1 MSVSLT
7 VMTFNLLEDQPEDGP
22 NCWEK
27 RKDLCVSVITS
38 YSPIILCTQQGVKS
52 QLEYLQQCLPVQQ
65 TDLQHMSVS
74 FILARVIIPP
84 SSGYDQFGISR
95 KGSED
100 VSDQHCTIFYDKEKV
115 ELLEGGTFWL
125 SESPSV
131 PGRVEAPGFSFQIV
145 NTNMDEFSPRARR
158 RSALLTWQH
167 IASLPPSLPV
177 AYCGGFNTQKE
188 STTGRFLLGRSR
200 EHGVVGDMRDAW
212 PNARLRKNMSLI
224 RTYHGFK
231 GNKQGAVEFLKLIF
245 RALCLCWDRQTQDLH
260 IDWILFRGR
269 SLIPVSCEVVSDNI
283 DGHYPSSNYPIF
295 AEFMLPRTVRL
306 LDPPPAEEMVP

>member
-52 QLEYLQQCLPVQQ
+52 QLEYLQQCLP
-65 TDLQHMSVS
+65 DLGLCENITKRNILNLTKGGS
-74 FILARVIIPP
+74 FLLNIQ
-84 SSGYDQFGISR
+84 GYDQFGISR

-131 PGRVEAPGFSFQIV
+131 PGSMSWGGVSPCIA
-145 NTNMDEFSPRARR
+145 TPRARR

-269 SLIPVSCEVVSDNI
+269 SLVPVSCEVVSDNI
-283 DGHYPSSNYPIF
+283 DGHYPSSHYPIF

-306 LDPPPAEEMVP
+306 LDPPPTEETLP